1 MILNLVISI
10 FGIVN
15 IINLNLKK
23 CLELKVKPIQ
33 NPFFLLSIPTSFL
46 FLVQNSTTILLLS
59 AILFYYILEKN
70 KNFLSGKIIC
80 LNKTYFIVVT
90 LSIFWPFLLIV
101 SLLSKSLFGEFQ
113 EQKIVT
119 YLRINGLNLDNIEIL
134 FTTIIL
140 SPIIEEIL
148 FRVLI
153 YATLKNYIGIFF
165 SSLISSIIFS
175 FVHYNLH
182 SFFTLFFLGIIL
194 CLIYEKYGSIKYVI
208 LCHSIF
214 NAIMIFLILRS

>member
-10 FGIVN
+10 FGILN
-15 IINLNLKK
+15 FINLDLKK
-23 CLELKVKPIQ
+23 FLELKVKPIQ

-46 FLVQNSTTILLLS
+46 FLVKNSIVILLLA
-59 AILFYYILEKN
+59 AIIFYCILDKN
-70 KNFLSGKIIC
+70 KNLIKETKIC

-90 LSIFWPFLLIV
+90 LSIFWPFMLIV
-101 SLLSKSLFGEFQ
+101 SLLSKSLFGELQ

-119 YLRINGLNLDNIEIL
+119 YLKINGINFENIEIL
-134 FTTIIL
+134 ITTIIL

-148 FRVLI
+148 FRVII

-175 FVHYNLH
+175 FVHYNLY
-182 SFFTLFFLGIIL
+182 SFFILFSLGIIL

-214 NAIMIFLILRS
+214 NAIMVSLILSS